1 VEDVKVELGYFATC
15 AMQARVGTDL
25 AQGVRE
31 AVKHYSRRLESGR
44 KPLALPPF
52 LGSDDAPEEELALE
66 VAIGPETEATLERE
80 ADRQHATPQQI
91 LRHAVLTYLADLD
104 RDGRPLRFVDPPT
117 V

>member
-1 VEDVKVELGYFATC
+1 
-15 AMQARVGTDL
+15 MQAHVGADL

-44 KPLALPPF
+44 RPLALPAF
-52 LGSDDAPEEELALE
+52 LRSDDPSERAVEI
-66 VAIGPETEATLERE
+66 AIGTDTEATLERE
-80 ADRQHATPQQI
+80 AHRQHATPQQI

-104 RDGRPLRFVDPPT
+104 SNGQPVRFVDPPT